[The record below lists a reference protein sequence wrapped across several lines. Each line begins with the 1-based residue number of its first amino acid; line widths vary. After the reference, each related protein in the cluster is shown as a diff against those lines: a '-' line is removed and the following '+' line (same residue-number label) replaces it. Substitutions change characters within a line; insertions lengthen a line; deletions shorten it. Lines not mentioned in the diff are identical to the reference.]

1 MLEILRLVVQRL
13 DQMVYG
19 RMSRISDG
27 NENLGSA
34 TFKNAYD
41 VTTAGAA
48 RLALRE
54 KPYGL
59 F

>member
-1 MLEILRLVVQRL
+1 
-13 DQMVYG
+13 
-19 RMSRISDG
+19 MSRITDG
-27 NENLGSA
+27 NENMGSA

-54 KPYGL
+54 MPYGL